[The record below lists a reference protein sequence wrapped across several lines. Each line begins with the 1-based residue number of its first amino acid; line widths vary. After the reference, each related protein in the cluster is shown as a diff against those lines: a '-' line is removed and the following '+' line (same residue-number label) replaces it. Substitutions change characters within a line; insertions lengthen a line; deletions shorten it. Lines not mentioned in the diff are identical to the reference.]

1 MFVKQTKDR
10 QEEHLKLFYLP
21 EGHSDFGID
30 LPEHY
35 GILTYLD
42 DEGKYHEEKVT
53 SAKGDYARVYD
64 GIYDAIVLG
73 TDKVIKDGETIGVM
87 QILEQGMKGCR

>member
-1 MFVKQTKDR
+1 M
-10 QEEHLKLFYLP
+10 
-21 EGHSDFGID
+21 

-73 TDKVIKDGETIGVM
+73 KDKVIKDEETTGVM

>member
-1 MFVKQTKDR
+1 MV
-10 QEEHLKLFYLP
+10 
-21 EGHSDFGID
+21 D

-64 GIYDAIVLG
+64 GIYDVIVSG
-73 TDKVIKDGETIGVM
+73 KDKIIKDEETTLVM
-87 QILEQGMKGCR
+87 